1 MGFNASIYETLKSDY
16 NDKYEYILP
25 ELTIDTNLFSNE
37 NIGNLDLQTNYK
49 SHEYDTSKLT
59 NFLVNDLNYYSNT
72 NTFNNVINSKI
83 LANLKNINY
92 ESKNVNIYK
101 NDPTSELLDQLVYQ
115 KLISKT
121 VDKFRHK
128 LKPKVLLDLLQEV

>member
-49 SHEYDTSKLT
+49 SHNYDTNKLT

-101 NDPTSELLDQLVYQ
+101 NDPTSELLDQLDFYQ
-115 KLISKT
+115 KLISK
-121 VDKFRHK
+121 K
-128 LKPKVLLDLLQEV
+128 LLINLDTN

>member
-1 MGFNASIYETLKSDY
+1 M
-16 NDKYEYILP
+16 P

-49 SHEYDTSKLT
+49 SHNYDTNKLT

-101 NDPTSELLDQLVYQ
+101 NDPTSELLDQLDFYQ
-115 KLISKT
+115 KLISK
-121 VDKFRHK
+121 K
-128 LKPKVLLDLLQEV
+128 LLINLDTN